1 MWDSVITQKGCP
13 LEGIYYKEGFMIEVE
28 ITTLDIER
36 ETGIKHHKVIRD
48 VKDKWLAKFPLN
60 DEGFSLSR
68 MGQSDFLVE
77 STTYTNVRG
86 KEYPAFKFNRNAAN
100 AFMAN
105 YKLEHAMKMV
115 DYIVSL
121 EAENIRLEEE
131 NRIMKDIVWEVINGQ
146 AYIGQEQALKMAGIR
161 HPRLFM
167 KYLKSNEKFYDS
179 VVFERGLIKDHQCN
193 KHGDRWWKFT
203 KDGFQWLL
211 QGKDT
216 LNNWVDKQKLIE
228 KQSKNVPC

>member
-1 MWDSVITQKGCP
+1 
-13 LEGIYYKEGFMIEVE
+13 MIKVE

-36 ETGIKHHKVIRD
+36 ETGIDHNKVMRD
-48 VKDKWLAKFPLN
+48 VRDKWLTKFPLN
-60 DEGFSLSR
+60 SDGFSLSKI
-68 MGQSDFLVE
+68 GQSDFIVE
-77 STTYTNVRG
+77 SITYINSRG

-121 EAENIRLEEE
+121 EAENLRLEEE

-146 AYIGQEQALKMAGIR
+146 VYIGQEQALKMAGIK

-167 KYLKSNEKFYDS
+167 KYLKANDKFYDS
-179 VVFERGLIKDHQCN
+179 VVFDRNLLRNHQCN

-203 KDGFQWLL
+203 KEGFQWLL
-211 QGKDT
+211 SGKDT
-216 LNNWVDKQKLIE
+216 LNAWVEKQKVIARQAE
-228 KQSKNVPC
+228 KVPF